1 MQGRKMLLHF
11 LHSLHPCNSAIA
23 EEQKSANAMDGV
35 NADFAG
41 AKICPAADICQSSN
55 RTLLSTIRL
64 ILKKASYLE
73 LYPLV
78 SADFEFK

>member
-23 EEQKSANAMDGV
+23 EEQKFANAMDGV

-41 AKICPAADICQSSN
+41 AKICPGADICQSSN
-55 RTLLSTIRL
+55 RTLFGTGLTI
-64 ILKKASYLE
+64 KNTK
-73 LYPLV
+73 
-78 SADFEFK
+78 EFQEIT

>member
-23 EEQKSANAMDGV
+23 EEQKSANAKDGV

-41 AKICPAADICQSSN
+41 AKICPAADTCQSSN
-55 RTLLSTIRL
+55 RTLHKIGKLFSTKSL
-64 ILKKASYLE
+64 ALTF
-73 LYPLV
+73 P
-78 SADFEFK
+78 F

>member
-23 EEQKSANAMDGV
+23 EEQKSANAMEGV

-41 AKICPAADICQSSN
+41 AKICPAADTCQSSY
-55 RTLLSTIRL
+55 RTGLPCIKIEKLFMTKS
-64 ILKKASYLE
+64 
-73 LYPLV
+73 
-78 SADFEFK
+78 

>member
-41 AKICPAADICQSSN
+41 AKICPAADNCQS
-55 RTLLSTIRL
+55 LLQSGKTFNFSSRRPYALSEKPPI
-64 ILKKASYLE
+64 
-73 LYPLV
+73 
-78 SADFEFK
+78 

>member
-41 AKICPAADICQSSN
+41 AKICPAADTCQSSHQTPFQQLSKLFHT
-55 RTLLSTIRL
+55 RT
-64 ILKKASYLE
+64 
-73 LYPLV
+73 
-78 SADFEFK
+78 